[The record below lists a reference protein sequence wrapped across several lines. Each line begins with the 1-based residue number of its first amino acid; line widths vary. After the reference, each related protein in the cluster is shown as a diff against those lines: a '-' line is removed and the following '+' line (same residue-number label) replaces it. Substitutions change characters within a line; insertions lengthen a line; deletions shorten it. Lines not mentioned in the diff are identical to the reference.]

1 MENTM
6 NRPARRLSLAAL
18 ATVIA
23 LGVAGCVG
31 PPMSGAPGPDT
42 ETPNAS
48 QTPAE
53 SPAPR
58 PEEPAGPADQ
68 IASCE
73 WELPQASADATRPT
87 GQEGALAT
95 VLIGSWQHTHFDS
108 GDGMESLD
116 EDIRYVFPAPD
127 QLIYCQH
134 VPGITERAENTTTIT
149 LEGTLI
155 APPAP
160 HPGFE
165 VTAWST
171 DRMVWTN
178 NFDGST
184 YLLVRR

>member
-1 MENTM
+1 MTSLT
-6 NRPARRLSLAAL
+6 RRVTLVTLGTAL
-18 ATVIA
+18 AIA
-23 LGVAGCVG
+23 LAGCVG
-31 PPMSGAPGPDT
+31 PPMTGTPTPDT
-42 ETPNAS
+42 
-48 QTPAE
+48 QTPDVSQPPGE
-53 SPAPR
+53 NPAPATD
-58 PEEPAGPADQ
+58 EPAGPAEQ
-68 IASCE
+68 VASCE
-73 WELPQASADATRPT
+73 WDTARVSADAARPT
-87 GQEGALAT
+87 GQAGDLAT
-95 VLIGSWQHTHFDS
+95 VLIGSWQHTHVDS
-108 GDGMESLD
+108 GAGMESLE

-134 VPGITERAENTTTIT
+134 VAGITDHAENKTTVT

-165 VTAWST
+165 VTAWSA

>member
-1 MENTM
+1 M
-6 NRPARRLSLAAL
+6 NHLARRLTLGAL
-18 ATVIA
+18 VSVIA

-31 PPMSGAPGPDT
+31 PPISGTPGPDT
-42 ETPNAS
+42 ETPSAS

-53 SPAPR
+53 SPAPE
-58 PEEPAGPADQ
+58 PEEPAGPTEQA
-68 IASCE
+68 ASCE
-73 WELPQASADATRPT
+73 WDKAQVSAEATRPT
-87 GQEGALAT
+87 GQEGNLAT

-108 GDGMESLD
+108 GAGMESLE
-116 EDIRYVFPAPD
+116 EDIRYVFPAPG

-134 VPGITERAENTTTIT
+134 VPGITDHAENKATFT
-149 LEGTLI
+149 LENTLI
-155 APPAP
+155 ALPAP
-160 HPGFE
+160 HKGFE